1 MVFEKLERIVEIQV
15 EYEAKSSLAIQAGRE
30 EGLKAVEQPVIHV
43 GGQPVITGSSLKGVL
58 RSLLESLLSQNGILV
73 CVPAA
78 AIPFERKRPP
88 EEEGRYAKE
97 IGRKPPCRGR
107 DICPVCEIFGSGGV
121 SSRAAFLDARP
132 STEITLAERRHVAIT
147 RDTKTA
153 AGGALLELECI
164 DAGARFI
171 GTIRVINPDKWH
183 IGALITAVEKLQYL
197 GIGSKKSGGYGEVVT
212 RVESVSSKVMKE
224 GEWVEEKIPAAQY
237 KEAFATYLREH

>member
-30 EGLKAVEQPVIHV
+30 EGLKAVEQPVIRV

-78 AIPFERKRPP
+78 AIPLKWKHEDER
-88 EEEGRYAKE
+88 RYATE
-97 IGRKPPCRGR
+97 IGRKPPCRGE
-107 DICPVCEIFGSGGV
+107 DICPVCEIFGSEGV

-147 RDTKTA
+147 RDTRTA
-153 AGGALLELECI
+153 AGGALLELECV
-164 DAGARFI
+164 DAGARFMGI
-171 GTIRVINPDKWH
+171 IRVINPKEWH
-183 IGALITAVEKLQYL
+183 IGALITAVEKLEYL
-197 GIGSKKSGGYGEVVT
+197 GIGSKKSGGYGEVAT
-212 RVESVSSKVMKE
+212 RVKSVSSKAMKE
-224 GEWVEEKIPAAQY
+224 GEWVEEKIPPGQY
-237 KEAFATYLREH
+237 KEAFTTYLREH